1 MQGFIARL
9 GETLDPAGLLTN
21 PAEMA
26 PYLTDWRHVCTGEA
40 VAVLRPGSTEQV
52 AKAVRIC
59 AEHDVRIV
67 PQGGNT
73 GLAGGAT
80 PTGIGPQ
87 VVLALARM
95 NRIREIDRTGLV
107 AEVEA
112 GVILQTLREE
122 VAKKGRLL
130 PVSLASQ
137 GSAMVGGIIA
147 TNAGGVNV
155 LRYGMTR
162 DFVLGLEVVLADGT
176 VIGGPK
182 RLRKDNAGYDWKQ
195 LFIGSEGAFGIV
207 TAASL
212 RLVPAPRYR
221 TVALV
226 TVADVG
232 AAIDLMDLFLDRI
245 GETLTAFEMISG
257 RSMRLVDEKLG
268 MQAPM
273 SNGQWYLLIE
283 VSSSLAGLR
292 EETEATLASGLE
304 TGLILDGTLAATEL
318 QADAIWALREN
329 ITEAE
334 ARAGKSLKHDISLP
348 LARIAGFLDLFE
360 TQLADL
366 APSTRSNVF
375 GHLGDGNLHVNVT
388 LEGSELPDLKAA
400 ITAMVHDLAFD
411 VGGSISAEHGFGQ
424 LRLDEYRRLAP
435 KAEQDLLSD
444 LKSVVDPARR
454 LNPGKAIPFD
464 C

>member
-1 MQGFIARL
+1 MQGFLARL
-9 GETLDPAGLLTN
+9 GDALGPAGVLSD

-26 PYLTDWRHVCTGEA
+26 PYLTDWRQVCTGKA
-40 VAVLRPGSTEQV
+40 LAVLRPSTTEQV
-52 AKAVRIC
+52 VKAVQIC
-59 AEHDVRIV
+59 AQQGVGVV

-80 PTGIGPQ
+80 PTGDRPQ
-87 VVLALARM
+87 LVLSLARM

-112 GVILQTLREE
+112 GVILQTLRDK
-122 VAKKGRLL
+122 VAERGRLL
-130 PVSLASQ
+130 PISLASQ
-137 GSAMVGGIIA
+137 GSATVGGIIA

-176 VIGGPK
+176 VLAGPK
-182 RLRKDNAGYDWKQ
+182 RLRKDNAGFDWKQ

-221 TVALV
+221 AVALV
-226 TVADVG
+226 SVANVSE
-232 AAIDLMDLFLDRI
+232 AIGLMDLFLDRI
-245 GETLTAFEMISG
+245 GETLTAFELISG
-257 RSMRLVDEKLG
+257 ASMRLVSDKLG
-268 MQAPM
+268 MHAPI

-283 VSSSLAGLR
+283 ASSSLAGLL
-292 EETEATLASGLE
+292 EETESALAGGFE
-304 TGLILDGTLAATEL
+304 AGLILDGTLAVNEL
-318 QADAIWALREN
+318 QADALWALREN

-348 LARIAGFLDLFE
+348 LARIAEFLDQFE
-360 TQLADL
+360 ARLVDL
-366 APSTRSNVF
+366 APGARSNVF
-375 GHLGDGNLHVNVT
+375 GHLGDGNLHVNVILT
-388 LEGSELPDLKAA
+388 GAESPVLKAS
-400 ITAMVHDLAFD
+400 ITTMVHDLASENS
-411 VGGSISAEHGFGQ
+411 GSISAEHGLGQ
-424 LRLDEYRRLAP
+424 LRLSEYRRLAP
-435 KAEQDLLSD
+435 RAEQDLLSD

-454 LNPGKAIPFD
+454 FNPGKAIPEGP
-464 C
+464 